1 MYVLELSSVCIGCL
15 FVDNSLYVVTS
26 GYGRAIVYVLVVKV
40 FVYVLVVPRIP
51 VCYTP
56 VALYTAIG
64 PESHGHRPGSEC
76 ARRSEIQ
83 AQHDQ
88 PEEAGRRQRA
98 RSGGQHA
105 QQETKARR

>member
-1 MYVLELSSVCIGCL
+1 VYVLELSRICVGCL
-15 FVDNSLYVVTS
+15 FVVTS

-56 VALYTAIG
+56 VVLYTACAIG
-64 PESHGHRPGSEC
+64 PESHGHRPGGEC